1 MKQFLLFLVL
11 QFAIFCETANA
22 QYFKNYNKD
31 YVYETDTCSI
41 VFNFG
46 NAKFHS
52 FAQFTSFITSVDG
65 SGGNIY
71 TRVDVL
77 NDSALEVII
86 PPVKGFSFGN
96 KLLLNISARNQSF
109 DYQNL
114 VDRLPINILS
124 FVPNSQI
131 YCLPSNRIFDLDS
144 LNSFAMLTL
153 NGKGTHFLE
162 PETEFGYEK
171 NFPGGGFTKL
181 DSVQIISDTLAY
193 LFFPKPKEN
202 TVANFGIQYR
212 NKKDGPRFY
221 FSSISFRNSMFGTDK
236 INMEVSATPR
246 KINTNNT
253 VQSAVEIKLIENSYF
268 NPDTLSRLIKP
279 SLQLANYNGEILP
292 ITYEADSMVFD
303 SFTYF
308 LDGGPYLNRARFYF
322 KIPIHQSLASGAYD
336 LVINHSQLAI
346 ARVPAQIE
354 ISRPQPIVTMPGFA
368 FPGKNFQIEIR
379 NPYATLDT
387 NGIQFKIANNPL
399 VQIDSFRVWKEYN
412 YVYGHTDSLA
422 LNGSFK
428 LLIKQAN
435 RPEILL
441 QDALKISQTLPLLLR
456 FYPHNRL
463 VTGRADS
470 TKRLSSDGY
479 SGIKLGRKMPVI
491 RFLKDGNLYPSI
503 SITGA
508 SEFLAYNQVYFQVDS
523 TVLQGYYDAEVF
535 DSISNKWWLQ
545 KEAVY
550 VMGSVRAKHISPNV
564 VATSGIGFRQ
574 FTCWFKGSHFTQAKD
589 IKAGDY
595 FIDFSVI
602 NDTCITFKGITG
614 VPAFYNE
621 VDGYIG
627 NDFNMTIVFKPSL
640 TQFAPNWIAKGTK
653 MQFTLNA
660 DASSWSDFP
669 ENLVVYFERENIF
682 EQNLKVSNYEVIN
695 DTTLLVDVEASD
707 ILELGLY
714 DLVLYQTGNFLKINK
729 YNALNAVATSLNPI
743 KESANLKPQIYPN
756 PSSGNL
762 EGNFAKALF
771 SKLEILSIEGKV
783 LYMDHLQSPH
793 FSIELQD
800 ILPSSGIY
808 FLRLSGAQNYTQ
820 KIFFN
825 P

>member
-1 MKQFLLFLVL
+1 
-11 QFAIFCETANA
+11 
-22 QYFKNYNKD
+22 
-31 YVYETDTCSI
+31 
-41 VFNFG
+41 
-46 NAKFHS
+46 
-52 FAQFTSFITSVDG
+52 
-65 SGGNIY
+65 
-71 TRVDVL
+71 
-77 NDSALEVII
+77 
-86 PPVKGFSFGN
+86 
-96 KLLLNISARNQSF
+96 
-109 DYQNL
+109 
-114 VDRLPINILS
+114 
-124 FVPNSQI
+124 
-131 YCLPSNRIFDLDS
+131 
-144 LNSFAMLTL
+144 
-153 NGKGTHFLE
+153 
-162 PETEFGYEK
+162 
-171 NFPGGGFTKL
+171 
-181 DSVQIISDTLAY
+181 
-193 LFFPKPKEN
+193 
-202 TVANFGIQYR
+202 
-212 NKKDGPRFY
+212 
-221 FSSISFRNSMFGTDK
+221 
-236 INMEVSATPR
+236 
-246 KINTNNT
+246 
-253 VQSAVEIKLIENSYF
+253 
-268 NPDTLSRLIKP
+268 
-279 SLQLANYNGEILP
+279 
-292 ITYEADSMVFD
+292 
-303 SFTYF
+303 
-308 LDGGPYLNRARFYF
+308 
-322 KIPIHQSLASGAYD
+322 
-336 LVINHSQLAI
+336 
-346 ARVPAQIE
+346 
-354 ISRPQPIVTMPGFA
+354 
-368 FPGKNFQIEIR
+368 
-379 NPYATLDT
+379 
-387 NGIQFKIANNPL
+387 
-399 VQIDSFRVWKEYN
+399 
-412 YVYGHTDSLA
+412 
-422 LNGSFK
+422 
-428 LLIKQAN
+428 
-435 RPEILL
+435 
-441 QDALKISQTLPLLLR
+441 
-456 FYPHNRL
+456 
-463 VTGRADS
+463 
-470 TKRLSSDGY
+470 
-479 SGIKLGRKMPVI
+479 
-491 RFLKDGNLYPSI
+491 
-503 SITGA
+503 
-508 SEFLAYNQVYFQVDS
+508 
-523 TVLQGYYDAEVF
+523 VF